1 MGAEPCGVFSQD
13 MGTDRTIRSRTLAKA
28 MLLFFA
34 VLFTAVLVHP
44 DVDLLDVH
52 DVKITNARS
61 QSASVE
67 RNLVQQQPILFAG
80 PQVGP
85 SAILERTHF
94 ADEAVF
100 SQDLSASSILRI

>member
-1 MGAEPCGVFSQD
+1 
-13 MGTDRTIRSRTLAKA
+13 

-52 DVKITNARS
+52 DVKISNARS
-61 QSASVE
+61 QSASLE

-80 PQVGP
+80 PRIGP
-85 SAILERTHF
+85 SAIPERTLF
-94 ADEAVF
+94 VDEAVL
-100 SQDLSASSILRI
+100 SQDLSASSILRV

>member
-1 MGAEPCGVFSQD
+1 
-13 MGTDRTIRSRTLAKA
+13 

-61 QSASVE
+61 QSASLE
-67 RNLVQQQPILFAG
+67 RNAVQQQPILIAAH
-80 PQVGP
+80 QIGP
-85 SAILERTHF
+85 SAILERTLLV
-94 ADEAVF
+94 DEVAL

>member
-1 MGAEPCGVFSQD
+1 
-13 MGTDRTIRSRTLAKA
+13 

-61 QSASVE
+61 RFASLE
-67 RNLVQQQPILFAG
+67 GNLVQQEPILFAG
-80 PQVGP
+80 PQIGP
-85 SAILERTHF
+85 SAILERTLF
-94 ADEAVF
+94 VDEAVF
-100 SQDLSASSILRI
+100 SQDFNASSILRI